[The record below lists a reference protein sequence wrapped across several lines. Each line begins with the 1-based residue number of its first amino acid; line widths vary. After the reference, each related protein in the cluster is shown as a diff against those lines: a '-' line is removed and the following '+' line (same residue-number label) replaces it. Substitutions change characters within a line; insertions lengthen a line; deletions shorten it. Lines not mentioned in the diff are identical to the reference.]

1 MRFKKTEV
9 CQTCA
14 KLKNVC
20 QTCLLDLEYGKISLT
35 FILLMMYGVLR
46 IDNVP
51 FCQRTLYM
59 YRYPCYQKATVN
71 LIIYLSSYLGLPVQV
86 RDQAL
91 KMKDEMPKSDVNKEY
106 YIANQEKQVGTTC
119 NCILVVFIYVDLT
132 KKSNNFL

>member
-46 IDNVP
+46 MDNVP
-51 FCQRTLYM
+51 FCARTLYM

-86 RDQAL
+86 RS
-91 KMKDEMPKSDVNKEY
+91 EERRVGKECRSRWSPY
-106 YIANQEKQVGTTC
+106 H
-119 NCILVVFIYVDLT
+119 
-132 KKSNNFL
+132 